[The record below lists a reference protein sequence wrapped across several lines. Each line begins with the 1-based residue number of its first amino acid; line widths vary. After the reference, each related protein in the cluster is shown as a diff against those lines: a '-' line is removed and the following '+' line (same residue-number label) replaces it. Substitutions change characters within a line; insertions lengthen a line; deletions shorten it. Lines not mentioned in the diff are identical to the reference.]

1 MVQVSNRLIDYAR
14 DTDKFFAHQYI
25 EVYES
30 FLEPIRERVA
40 NVLEIGINTGNSHRM
55 WSKYFP
61 QATIYGIDVVNYC
74 NGMMGEDRIHALFA
88 DAYRLDTL
96 HIFRD
101 LTFDVMIDDGP
112 HTLESQQFF
121 LSHYSK
127 LLSVNGI
134 MIIEDIPYADWIPLL
149 AESVPDDLKMHSF
162 AIDRRWVPN
171 QNSIDD
177 EIMFVIDRRFV
188 S

>member
-1 MVQVSNRLIDYAR
+1 MSNRLIDYAQE
-14 DTDKFFAHQYI
+14 TDKFFAHQYI
-25 EVYES
+25 EVYEA
-30 FLEPIRERVA
+30 FFEPIRDRVA

-74 NGMMGEDRIHALFA
+74 NGMMGEDRIHAFFT
-88 DAYRLDTL
+88 DAYTL
-96 HIFRD
+96 ETIESLRG

-112 HTLESQQFF
+112 HTLESMKFF
-121 LSHYSK
+121 LSEYPK

-134 MIIEDIPYADWIPLL
+134 MVIEDIPYPEWIPLL
-149 AESVPDDLKMHSF
+149 AESVPDELKMHSF
-162 AIDRRWVPN
+162 AIDRRWVPG

-177 EIMFVIDRRFV
+177 EIMFVVDKRFV
-188 S
+188 L